1 MTTDS
6 YQKLCQ
12 TLAQRR
18 GRYPGVDIPEFYALM
33 EVLFTAEEAEVY
45 SAIPRGFNPASTI
58 AERMGKPED
67 EVATLLEEM
76 ANKALCTAG
85 TPGDTTL

>member
-6 YQKLCQ
+6 YQKLCE

-33 EVLFTAEEAEVY
+33 QVLFTAEEAEAY
-45 SAIPRGFNPASTI
+45 CAIPCGRHPASTI
-58 AERMGKPED
+58 AEAMGRPED
-67 EVATLLEEM
+67 EVITLLE
-76 ANKALCTAG
+76 AN
-85 TPGDTTL
+85 